1 MNHFEIKIRKIHE
14 PAGLTAI
21 EGLGLTEIGKVLVI
35 GEDLDREGRSVEI
48 VAPGLQGTKDSEAF
62 AVVDVVVTF
71 GGRERLR
78 KIGAWVPLA
87 IGVGL

>member
-1 MNHFEIKIRKIHE
+1 M
-14 PAGLTAI
+14 
-21 EGLGLTEIGKVLVI
+21 GLTEIGKVLVI

-48 VAPGLQGTKDSEAF
+48 VAPGLQGTKDSEEF

-71 GGRERLR
+71 GGGERLR
-78 KIGAWVPLA
+78 KVRARVSLA